1 MAASI
6 DRMETVHAVARA
18 KFRCSAVEFQG
29 KPTDENAPR
38 IFTFAAVYDTS
49 TEENKRFTKATPWG
63 EIKMRVDNPAVTFE
77 VGTFY
82 YLDFT
87 PVPTELAA

>member
-1 MAASI
+1 MQI
-6 DRMETVHAVARA
+6 TARA

-29 KPTDENAPR
+29 DPGNAATPR
-38 IFTFAAVYDTS
+38 IYTFAAVYDTS

-63 EIKMRVDNPAVTFE
+63 EIKMRVDNPDVVFTPN
-77 VGTFY
+77 TFY

-87 PVPTELAA
+87 EVTAEPAS

>member
-1 MAASI
+1 MH
-6 DRMETVHAVARA
+6 TARA

-29 KPTDENAPR
+29 NPADEVSPR
-38 IFTFAAVYDTS
+38 IYTFAAVYDTS
-49 TEENKRFTKATPWG
+49 TEENKRFTRATPWG
-63 EIKMRVDNPAVTFE
+63 EIKMRVDNPDVQFA

-87 PVPTELAA
+87 EVPAEA

>member
-1 MAASI
+1 MSNP
-6 DRMETVHAVARA
+6 MARA
-18 KFRCSAVEFQG
+18 KFRCSAIEFQG
-29 KPTDENAPR
+29 DPAKVETPR
-38 IFTFAAVYDTS
+38 LFTFTAVYDTS

-63 EIKMRVDNPAVTFE
+63 ETKMRVDNPAVKFT

-87 PVPTELAA
+87 VAESE